1 MTKPKLIVPKHVWDG
16 AQAEKKKNELEK
28 IPQPSGWRI
37 VLFPLKLQGKTKG
50 GVLLTDDTV
59 TESQVTTNIC
69 KVLKMGPEC
78 YKDKEKFPSGP
89 WCKEGDW
96 VLITR
101 YAGSRIRIDGGELRI
116 INDDEILAVVDDPRD
131 ILPANIM

>member
-28 IPQPSGWRI
+28 IPQPSGWRM

-89 WCKEGDW
+89 WCKEADW